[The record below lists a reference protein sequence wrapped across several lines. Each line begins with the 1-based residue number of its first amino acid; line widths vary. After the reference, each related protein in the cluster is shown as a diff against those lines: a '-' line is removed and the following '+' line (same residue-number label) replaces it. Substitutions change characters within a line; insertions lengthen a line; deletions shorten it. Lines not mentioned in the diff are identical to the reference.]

1 MLDIDIGV
9 GLLTIMF
16 FGLLVVTL
24 FLGLPLAFALGGTAV
39 IFTILFWGPT
49 SLFMF
54 PAKALGSM
62 TSIIMVAIPLFIFMG
77 ATLARSG
84 LADELYEMAYHWI
97 GRLGG
102 GLAMGTVG
110 ICAIFAAM
118 AGASA
123 PATVTMG
130 IVALP
135 SMFKRGYKS
144 SIAVGSIAAG
154 GALGILI
161 PPSITM
167 ILYSL
172 MTGVSVG
179 HMFIGGILPGLLLTF
194 MFMAYIGIR
203 CLFQPDQGPAI
214 PREER
219 CTLRERIIL
228 LRAVILPIALVV
240 LVLGSIYTGLA
251 TPTEAAAVGAFGALI
266 VAAIH
271 RKLNGQVTLEILKET
286 VRLTTMVMWI
296 VMGGLWF
303 AAVYQAI
310 GASNLMLELIEG
322 LPFGRWGIIIIMQLT
337 FFVLGMLMDPT
348 GIIFICM
355 PVYMP
360 IILHLGFDP
369 LWFGVV
375 FIVNMEMA
383 YLTPPFG
390 MNLFYLRAV
399 VPEKD
404 VSMGEIYRAAFPF
417 ILVQAVGLAIV
428 MIFPKI
434 ILWLPNMMM

>member
-1 MLDIDIGV
+1 MLDVDIGI
-9 GLLTIMF
+9 GLLTVML
-16 FGLLVVTL
+16 FGLLIVAL
-24 FLGLPLAFALGGTAV
+24 FMGLPLAFALGGTAV
-39 IFTILFWGPT
+39 IFTILFWGPN
-49 SLFMF
+49 SLLMF
-54 PAKALGSM
+54 PSVALGAM
-62 TSIIMVAIPLFIFMG
+62 TSIVLVAIPLFIFMG

-84 LADELYEMAYHWI
+84 IADELYEMAYHWI
-97 GRLGG
+97 GRLRG

-130 IVALP
+130 IVAIP
-135 SMFKRGYKS
+135 SMFKRGYKP
-144 SIAVGSIAAG
+144 SIAIGSVAGG

-167 ILYSL
+167 IVYSL

-179 HMFIGGILPGLLLTF
+179 HLFIGGILPGLLLTV

-203 CLFQPDQGPAI
+203 CLVQPDQGPAI
-214 PREER
+214 PHEEMG
-219 CTLRERIIL
+219 TLRERITL
-228 LRAVILPIALVV
+228 LRAVILPIILVV
-240 LVLGSIYTGLA
+240 LVLGSIYTGFA
-251 TPTEAAAVGAFGALI
+251 TPTEAASVGALGAII

-271 RKLNGQVTLEILKET
+271 RRLNRGVIWEILKET
-286 VRLTTMVMWI
+286 VKLTTMIMWI

-303 AAVYQAI
+303 ASVYQAI
-310 GASNLMLELIEG
+310 GASHLMLGLIEG
-322 LPFGRWGIIIIMQLT
+322 LPLGRWGILIMMQLT

-355 PVYMP
+355 PVYVP

-390 MNLFYLRAV
+390 MNLFFIRGV
-399 VPEKD
+399 VPKET
-404 VSMGEIYRAAFPF
+404 VSMGEIYKAAIPF
-417 ILVQAVGLAIV
+417 IFVQATCLIIV
-428 MIFPKI
+428 IIFPII
-434 ILWLPNMMM
+434 ILWLPSMMM

>member
-1 MLDIDIGV
+1 
-9 GLLTIMF
+9 
-16 FGLLVVTL
+16 
-24 FLGLPLAFALGGTAV
+24 
-39 IFTILFWGPT
+39 
-49 SLFMF
+49 
-54 PAKALGSM
+54 
-62 TSIIMVAIPLFIFMG
+62 
-77 ATLARSG
+77 
-84 LADELYEMAYHWI
+84 
-97 GRLGG
+97 
-102 GLAMGTVG
+102 MGTVG

-130 IVALP
+130 IVAIP
-135 SMFKRGYKS
+135 SMFKRGYKP
-144 SIAVGSIAAG
+144 SIAIGSVAGG

-167 ILYSL
+167 IVYSL

-179 HMFIGGILPGLLLTF
+179 HLFIGGILPGLLLTV

-203 CLFQPDQGPAI
+203 CLVQPDQGPAI
-214 PREER
+214 PHEEMG
-219 CTLRERIIL
+219 TLRERITL
-228 LRAVILPIALVV
+228 LRAVILPIILVV
-240 LVLGSIYTGLA
+240 LVLGSIYTGFA
-251 TPTEAAAVGAFGALI
+251 TPTEAASVGALGAII

-271 RKLNGQVTLEILKET
+271 RRLNRGVIWEILKET
-286 VRLTTMVMWI
+286 VKLTTMIMWI

-303 AAVYQAI
+303 ASVYQAI
-310 GASNLMLELIEG
+310 GASHLMLGLIEG
-322 LPFGRWGIIIIMQLT
+322 LPLGRWGILIMMQLT

-355 PVYMP
+355 PVYVP

-390 MNLFYLRAV
+390 MNLFFIRGV
-399 VPEKD
+399 VPKET
-404 VSMGEIYRAAFPF
+404 VSMGEIYKAAIPF
-417 ILVQAVGLAIV
+417 IFVQATCLIIV
-428 MIFPKI
+428 IIFPII
-434 ILWLPNMMM
+434 ILWLPSMMM